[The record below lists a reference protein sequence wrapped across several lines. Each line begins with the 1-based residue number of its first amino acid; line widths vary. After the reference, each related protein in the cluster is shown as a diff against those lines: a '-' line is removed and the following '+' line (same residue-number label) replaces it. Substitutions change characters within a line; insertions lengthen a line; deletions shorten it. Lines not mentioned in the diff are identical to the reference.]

1 MSMGFLNCHLNMEKS
16 RIEFFSREGYLVV
29 ENLLSPKEVEEYLG
43 IYNDFL
49 SNKINAS
56 NNRVDLAGSS
66 EIPEVNAKQI
76 EDITQIMFPGRI
88 LPELLKKVLHQRS
101 LSIAK
106 QLLGEDMELDIDMLI
121 DKAPQTNTST
131 DWHQDNAYWIDMPD
145 TRAVTCWVAL
155 DDVSKDNGCLWYIP
169 KSHLAPPRPHRP
181 SGKLLNLV
189 CNASEDEAVPMEIKK
204 GSCIL
209 HHGGTIHYSRGN
221 STDSHRRAFI
231 MNFRPVKMILYTK
244 EKGYDHPGEKKQKL
258 NSMQKLVSLLKR
270 ALDPLLQKKI

>member
-1 MSMGFLNCHLNMEKS
+1 MNTDTDKRPVNLDKYQVD
-16 RIEFFSREGYLVV
+16 FFKKEGYLEVKD
-29 ENLLSPKEVEEYLG
+29 LLTKQETEEYLKV
-43 IYNDFL
+43 YDDFL
-49 SNKINAS
+49 SNKINAVKY
-56 NNRVDLAGSS
+56 RVDLAGSS
-66 EIPEVNAKQI
+66 VIPETNSKQI

-121 DKAPQTNTST
+121 DKAPHTNTST
-131 DWHQDNAYWIDMPD
+131 DWHQDSAYWIDMPD

-155 DDVSKDNGCLWYIP
+155 DDVSKDNGCLWYVP

-189 CNASEDEAVPMEIKK
+189 CDANEAEAVPMEIKK
-204 GSCIL
+204 GSCVL

-231 MNFRPVKMILYTK
+231 MNFRPAKMILYTK
-244 EKGYDHPGEKKQKL
+244 QKGYDHPGEKKQKL
-258 NSMQKLVSLLKR
+258 NSMQKIVRL
-270 ALDPLLQKKI
+270 AKKAADILRQNK